1 MTTARVTLLSSCGMS
16 LNMFLMVFYSWCWD
30 VTWLSLGDSISL
42 WFSVCLGKYPGRALL
57 QLAFEDGTLWTPD
70 VGNCLLP
77 TRTAIWGCAVHFLKW
92 LFLTRRTTPH
102 CWQPSV
108 EQISLELVEITGS
121 KGRSQRLS
129 FFSHFSL
136 SLIFIQVTGICLTYL
151 KEHVTKQ
158 SSNIFTMKT
167 QWGNQT

>member
-1 MTTARVTLLSSCGMS
+1 MLHDCLWEIQYPCG
-16 LNMFLMVFYSWCWD
+16 
-30 VTWLSLGDSISL
+30 
-42 WFSVCLGKYPGRALL
+42 SVCLGKYPGRALL

-121 KGRSQRLS
+121 KGRSQRDFPFFPTSASVWFS
-129 FFSHFSL
+129 FKSQEYALLTLKNMLQNKAATFL
-136 SLIFIQVTGICLTYL
+136 LWKPNEEIKLKCWIIQ
-151 KEHVTKQ
+151 K
-158 SSNIFTMKT
+158 S
-167 QWGNQT
+167 